1 MRGHPPESH
10 SSYHGDDALSGEPA
24 SPSCGSVAGDHFPTD
39 GSYSSHEGSSPG
51 IHSVAS
57 EFGDLRLNTDVLQ
70 HDAPNDPADWI
81 PSPGMLAPGPYHQG
95 IRRWSSAG
103 NPSQSRGHHRF
114 ASQQLPSPVEN
125 SDLMD
130 NGMGRGRSLT
140 RAVSAPG
147 STPVSR
153 RHSPYPPQNVD
164 TVYEFP
170 AGEFSPPFH
179 PIAGPPD
186 IISGE
191 TTVVKETVTPT
202 KIARAAALR
211 RKNPAMFTC
220 HLCDTTFTTKFK
232 RDSAF
237 ISLLRCVQELIF
249 GFHQVMSMHMKG
261 RRISIAHRAGRGLQ
275 ERAIVC
281 VMKRTQRSVF
291 PLPHNI

>member
-1 MRGHPPESH
+1 VDWSEVLHSKLAMRDRPPESPSH
-10 SSYHGDDALSGEPA
+10 SSYHGDEPP
-24 SPSCGSVAGDHFPTD
+24 SPSCGSVAGDHFATD

-51 IHSVAS
+51 IHSFAS

-70 HDAPNDPADWI
+70 HDDPAEWI
-81 PSPGMLAPGPYHQG
+81 PSPGLLAPGSYNQG

-147 STPVSR
+147 STPASR
-153 RHSPYPPQNVD
+153 RHSPYPTQNVD

-170 AGEFSPPFH
+170 VGEFSPPFH
-179 PIAGPPD
+179 PVAGPPD
-186 IISGE
+186 IITGE
-191 TTVVKETVTPT
+191 ATVVKETVTPT

-237 ISLLRCVQELIF
+237 ISLLRCVQVLIF
-249 GFHQVMSMHMKG
+249 GF
-261 RRISIAHRAGRGLQ
+261 
-275 ERAIVC
+275 
-281 VMKRTQRSVF
+281 TRSCRCT
-291 PLPHNI
+291 